1 MVELELQPP
10 GRAQQGKDEVTC
22 FQKKTDT
29 GQVLTL
35 KRASVFQACRTMIR
49 DAWKTSGP
57 HRGM

>member
-10 GRAQQGKDEVTC
+10 GRAQRMRSHALK
-22 FQKKTDT
+22 KKTDT